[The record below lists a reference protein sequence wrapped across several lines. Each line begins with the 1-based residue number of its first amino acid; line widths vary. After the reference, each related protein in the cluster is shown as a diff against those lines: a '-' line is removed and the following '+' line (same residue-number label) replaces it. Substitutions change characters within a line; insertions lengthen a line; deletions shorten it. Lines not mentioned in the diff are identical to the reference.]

1 MVRVDYSASKN
12 SIASRVRALVSTGT
26 PEPEEPG
33 GLLPSTSLLVYDV
46 IIRLPILSKI
56 IRTLT
61 LK

>member
-12 SIASRVRALVSTGT
+12 SIASRVRALVRAGT
-26 PEPEEPG
+26 PEPEEPD
-33 GLLPSTSLLVYDV
+33 GLLPSASLLVYDV